1 MSNIVKL
8 LGASGQSGATMEYAE
23 GTKTSGTATTTTV
36 GNDTVI
42 KWTAVGAGSF
52 TITKAGWCSV
62 LLVGGGGSGGPAT
75 PNYTNWGVATINYR
89 GFAGGGGGGGVVL
102 RLVYFEEGVY
112 NVTVGDGAV
121 GTAPYQSSG
130 LTGGT
135 TSIQTSGGSTIA
147 GPGGD
152 TDFLEVKGGGGG
164 CGTWGTTESSFGGA
178 NPGGGTSY
186 YTGTDPIGIVDQGA
200 YMASQQGYSGGGS
213 PGISSKT
220 QEISWGSNAPDGPYY
235 AIESGVN
242 TYYGGAGAG
251 NHGGPGYN
259 QVSKTGGQGGGGNGG
274 SYNGSYT
281 APTAGTNGYGG
292 GGGGGAPG
300 STAQGT
306 GGAGGFGTVI
316 LRFGEDLL
324 RDDTHKMAYCSG
336 KISLLDQTRNTKFLT
351 PNGSAIDYSSWPVGN
366 GLYQNMNSWNGSNY
380 ETSYFP
386 SYYNGSSQ
394 GYVGVHYDEF
404 FLSNGIMTFEFSF
417 RARDSAQTERPV
429 LSLGTATQHID
440 IYTNQYGCGIEYI
453 SGGSSL
459 GSVVTSNVG
468 TGRNYALTPMV
479 IVVDTINNK
488 TLYMN
493 NSSVLLDPG
502 AGTAMGFSFA
512 ASGNKLHLCHNQ
524 TRSNSVTSGAYVPS
538 YLRMIAD
545 EVYSAG
551 DTITPLGFPNGT
563 LY

>member
-62 LLVGGGGSGGPAT
+62 LIVGGGGSGGGAT

-89 GFAGGGGGGGVVL
+89 GFAGGGGGGGVVA

-112 NVTVGDGAV
+112 NVTVGDGGV
-121 GTAPYQSSG
+121 GPG
-130 LTGGT
+130 PGIIGNTGGT
-135 TSIQTSGGSTIA
+135 SSIQTSGGANIN

-152 TDFLEVKGGGGG
+152 TDFLYALGGGGG
-164 CGTWGTTESSFGGA
+164 CGTNSTAATGGA

-186 YTGTDPIGIVDQGA
+186 YTGVDPTGTFDQGA
-200 YMASQQGYSGGGS
+200 YEASNGGYSGGGS

-220 QEISWGSNAPDGPYY
+220 QKISWGSNAPDGPYY

-251 NHGGPGYN
+251 NHGGTGYN

-274 SYNGSYT
+274 SYNGGYT
-281 APTAGTNGYGG
+281 APTAGTTGYGG

-300 STAQGT
+300 TTAQGT
-306 GGAGGFGTVI
+306 GGAGGSGTVI
-316 LRFGEDLL
+316 VRFGEDLL
-324 RDDTHKMAYCSG
+324 RDDTYLMAYCSG
-336 KISLLDQTRNTKFLT
+336 KISLLDQTRQTKFLT
-351 PNGSAIDYSSWPVGN
+351 PNGSNIDYTSIPVGT
-366 GLYQNMNSWNGSNY
+366 GLYTGLNSWNGTNY
-380 ETSYFP
+380 DTSQLP

-417 RARDSAQTERPV
+417 TARDSAQTERPV
-429 LSLGTATQHID
+429 LSLGTATQHVD
-440 IYTNQYGCGIEYI
+440 IYTNQYSCSIDYI

-459 GSVVTSNVG
+459 GTRTSANVG
-468 TGRNYALTPMV
+468 GAYGGRNYQMTPMV
-479 IVVDTINNK
+479 IVVNTK
-488 TLYMN
+488 TNETLMMN
-493 NSSVLLDPG
+493 DSSVIADLG
-502 AGTAMGFSFA
+502 SAYGFSFA
-512 ASGNKLHLCHNQ
+512 ASGNKLYLSHNQ
-524 TRSNSVTSGAYVPS
+524 TRSNSVTSSARAPS
-538 YLRMIAD
+538 YLRMIASD
-545 EVYSAG
+545 VYSAG
-551 DTITPLGFPNGT
+551 DTITPLAFPHGT